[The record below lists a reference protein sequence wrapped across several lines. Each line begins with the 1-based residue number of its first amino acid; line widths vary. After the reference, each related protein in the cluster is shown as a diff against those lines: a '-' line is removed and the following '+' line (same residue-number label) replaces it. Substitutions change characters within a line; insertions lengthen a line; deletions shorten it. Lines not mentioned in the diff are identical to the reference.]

1 MVILRGAELKVG
13 LAMQA
18 HVIEVTFE
26 FPVLLAVQNLLG
38 CGCELKSSW
47 KLFLMVCCVSCK
59 GNVCSAVLLSQMTL
73 YVFRL
78 LGGKKAGSHKRK
90 MNSSS
95 SDAAGNI

>member
-1 MVILRGAELKVG
+1 MKVG

-47 KLFLMVCCVSCK
+47 KLFLMVCYVSCK
-59 GNVCSAVLLSQMTL
+59 GNVRSAVHLSQMTL
-73 YVFRL
+73 YVSFLFVR
-78 LGGKKAGSHKRK
+78 GEKKQ
-90 MNSSS
+90 
-95 SDAAGNI
+95 AATKGR